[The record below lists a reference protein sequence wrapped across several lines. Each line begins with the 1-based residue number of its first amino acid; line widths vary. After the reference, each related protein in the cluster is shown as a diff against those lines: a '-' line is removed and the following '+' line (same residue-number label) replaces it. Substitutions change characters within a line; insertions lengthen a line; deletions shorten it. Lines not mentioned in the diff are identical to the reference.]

1 MGKIN
6 VLDKHVAE
14 LIAAG
19 EVVERPS
26 SVIKELVE
34 NSIDAGAT
42 AITVEIKN
50 GGVTFMRVSDNGSG
64 ILKEDIRPAF
74 IRHATSKVKEEDD
87 LDAIATLGF
96 RGEAL
101 ASVASVSH
109 LELITK
115 AREEEI
121 GTRYLIEGGE
131 EVLFEDAGCPD
142 GTTFIIRD
150 LFYNVP
156 ARMKFLKT
164 DIAEGN
170 AVSNVIDKIALSH
183 PEIALTYIKDS
194 KNMLRTAGDGKLL
207 SAIYAVYGRDFTRK
221 LIPVDY
227 TLGGVHVTGYISSP
241 ENARPNRNMQNF
253 FINHRFV
260 ICKTAM
266 AAISE
271 ACKGSVMAGKF
282 PSCVL
287 NLDMSFNAVDVNVHP
302 TKLEVR
308 FVNERPVFD
317 AVYHAVKTAL
327 MNSEKRVEAHL
338 GNDTT
343 KPIKRVNPFELAQKV
358 FRERD
363 EQPVRNTVSKT
374 NVGEGC
380 SPLGRRH
387 EVTEGEAFP
396 PRNAPPA
403 KAVNNRLDTMREDKR
418 SDALFSMLDEPEV
431 SVPKINMNAKVA
443 DSSSPLEEQ
452 YRRDIAEKRAETAQE
467 LPAAEPIASS
477 EETDKPIT
485 QEQPPVNIPVPI
497 NAPTPDQTV
506 QEEPQPLI
514 EVDDNAYRYI
524 GEAFKT
530 YVIIEKNPRELLLID
545 KHAAHERIIFEK
557 LKKEKG
563 SGYSQLLL
571 TPLTVTLNKIDYNA
585 VIEHL
590 DVFREAGFD
599 INDFGSGSIIVRSAP
614 QYLPLEDIEPSVI
627 EMAGYLSEHK
637 KEILSEK
644 MEWIYANVSC
654 RAAIKGGNNS
664 TEQELIA
671 LARQVEDEDIRHCPH
686 GRPVCIV
693 LKKHELERMFGRVE

>member
-6 VLDKHVAE
+6 ILDKHVAE

-50 GGVTFMRVSDNGSG
+50 GGVTFMRVADNGCG
-64 ILKEDIRPAF
+64 ILREDIRPAF
-74 IRHATSKVKEEDD
+74 IRHATSKVRVEDD

-115 AREEEI
+115 AREEEV

-131 EVLFEDAGCPD
+131 EISLTDAGCPD

-164 DIAEGN
+164 DMAEGN

-183 PEIALTYIKDS
+183 PEIALTYIRDQKQVLHTS
-194 KNMLRTAGDGKLL
+194 GDGKLL
-207 SAIYAVYGRDFTRK
+207 SAVYAVYGRQFAST

-227 TLGGVHVTGYISSP
+227 SLGGIRVSGYVSRP

-253 FINHRFV
+253 FINNRYV
-260 ICKTAM
+260 ISKTAM

-271 ACKGSVMAGKF
+271 ACKGSVMVGKF

-287 NLDMSFNAVDVNVHP
+287 NIELSYNAVDVNVHP

-327 MNSEKRVEAHL
+327 QNGEQRIEASFQ
-338 GNDTT
+338 
-343 KPIKRVNPFELAQKV
+343 KPQVRVNPFELAQKV

-363 EQPVRNTVSKT
+363 EASAPAPKPPVAKQPLKDDAD
-374 NVGEGC
+374 E
-380 SPLGRRH
+380 LL
-387 EVTEGEAFP
+387 
-396 PRNAPPA
+396 
-403 KAVNNRLDTMREDKR
+403 RL
-418 SDALFSMLDEPEV
+418 LDEPVAAQPEPDPQRLIV
-431 SVPKINMNAKVA
+431 KDSAVPF
-443 DSSSPLEEQ
+443 DEQ
-452 YRRDIAEKRAETAQE
+452 YRAHFEARWETAEQPTE
-467 LPAAEPIASS
+467 APQIDTPPAVTDTAKPSSEQPAEPA
-477 EETDKPIT
+477 
-485 QEQPPVNIPVPI
+485 
-497 NAPTPDQTV
+497 
-506 QEEPQPLI
+506 PLI
-514 EVDDNAYRYI
+514 ETDDNCWRYI

-545 KHAAHERIIFEK
+545 KHAAHERIIYEK
-557 LKKEKG
+557 LKREKG
-563 SGYSQLLL
+563 SGYSQQLL
-571 TPLTVTLNKIDYNA
+571 TPLTITLNKIDYNA
-585 VIEHL
+585 VVAEPE
-590 DVFREAGFD
+590 VFREAGFD
-599 INDFGSGSIIVRSAP
+599 IDDFGSGTIIVRSAP
-614 QYLPLEDIEPSVI
+614 QYLPSEDIESSVI
-627 EMAGYLSEHK
+627 EMAGYLSENK
-637 KEILSEK
+637 KEIRSEK
-644 MEWIYANVSC
+644 MDWIYHNVSC
-654 RAAIKGGNNS
+654 RAAIKGGNTS
-664 TEQELIA
+664 TDEELIA
-671 LARQVEDEDIRHCPH
+671 LAKQVEDEDVRHCPH

-693 LKKHELERMFGRVE
+693 IKKRELERQFGRV

>member
-1 MGKIN
+1 MGRIN
-6 VLDKHVAE
+6 ILDKHVAE

-50 GGVTFMRVSDNGSG
+50 GGVTFMRVTDNGGG
-64 ILKEDIRPAF
+64 ILRDDIRPAF
-74 IRHATSKVKEEDD
+74 VRHATSKVLHEDD

-101 ASVASVSH
+101 ASISSVSH

-131 EVLFEDAGCPD
+131 EISLSDAGCPD

-164 DIAEGN
+164 DMAEGN

-183 PEIALTYIKDS
+183 PEIALTYIREGK
-194 KNMLRTAGDGKLL
+194 KTLRTAGDGKLL
-207 SAIYAVYGRDFTRK
+207 SAIYAVYGREFANS

-227 TLGGVHVTGYISSP
+227 TLGGIRVSGFISRP

-253 FINHRFV
+253 FINNRFV
-260 ICKTAM
+260 ISKTAM

-271 ACKGSVMAGKF
+271 ACKGSVMVGKF

-287 NLDMSFNAVDVNVHP
+287 NIELSYNAVDVNVHP

-327 MNSEKRVEAHL
+327 QNGEQRIEASFKK
-338 GNDTT
+338 TQV
-343 KPIKRVNPFELAQKV
+343 RVNPFEMAKKV

-363 EQPVRNTVSKT
+363 EELAPAVKAPIKKQPLKDN
-374 NVGEGC
+374 
-380 SPLGRRH
+380 
-387 EVTEGEAFP
+387 
-396 PRNAPPA
+396 
-403 KAVNNRLDTMREDKR
+403 
-418 SDALFSMLDEPEV
+418 SDELLKLLDEPV
-431 SVPKINMNAKVA
+431 VTAPKRAPQTVTFA
-443 DSSSPLEEQ
+443 DSQPSMAEQ
-452 YRRDIAEKRAETAQE
+452 YKAHVEVKREEAPEK
-467 LPAAEPIASS
+467 AEPIQEVQTEEVKES
-477 EETDKPIT
+477 E
-485 QEQPPVNIPVPI
+485 PV
-497 NAPTPDQTV
+497 
-506 QEEPQPLI
+506 EPAPLI
-514 EVDDNAYRYI
+514 ETDDNSYRYI

-530 YVIIEKNPRELLLID
+530 YIIIEKNPRELLLID
-545 KHAAHERIIFEK
+545 KHAAHERIIYEK

-563 SGYSQLLL
+563 SGYAQLLL

-585 VIEHL
+585 VISEPE
-590 DVFREAGFD
+590 VFSEAGFD
-599 INDFGSGSIIVRSAP
+599 IDDFGSGTIIVRSAP
-614 QYLPLEDIEPSVI
+614 QYLPLEDIESSVI
-627 EMAGYLSEHK
+627 EMAGYLSENK
-637 KEILSEK
+637 KEIRSEK
-644 MEWIYANVSC
+644 MDWIYHNVSC
-654 RAAIKGGNNS
+654 RAAIKGGNSS
-664 TEQELIA
+664 TDEELIA
-671 LARQVEDEDIRHCPH
+671 LAKQVEDENVRHCPH
-686 GRPVCIV
+686 GRPVCIII
-693 LKKHELERMFGRVE
+693 KKHELERQFGRV

>member
-1 MGKIN
+1 MGRIN

-50 GGVTFMRVSDNGSG
+50 GGVTFMRVSDNGCG

-74 IRHATSKVKEEDD
+74 IRHATSKVKVEGD

-101 ASVASVSH
+101 ASVSSVSH
-109 LELITK
+109 LELLTK
-115 AREEEI
+115 AREEET

-131 EVLFEDAGCPD
+131 EVLFDDAGCPD

-164 DIAEGN
+164 DMAEGN

-183 PEIALTYIKDS
+183 PEIAITYIKDQ
-194 KNMLRTAGDGKLL
+194 KTVLRTSGDSKLL
-207 SAIYAVYGRDFTRK
+207 SAIYAVYGRDFAK
-221 LIPVDY
+221 ALIPVDY
-227 TLGGVHVTGYISSP
+227 TLGGIRVTGFISRP

-271 ACKGSVMAGKF
+271 ACKGTVMVGKF

-308 FVNERPVFD
+308 F
-317 AVYHAVKTAL
+317 
-327 MNSEKRVEAHL
+327 
-338 GNDTT
+338 GNDPA
-343 KPIKRVNPFELAQKV
+343 KPVRRVNPFELAQKV

-363 EQPVRNTVSKT
+363 EQPSKKPA
-374 NVGEGC
+374 VGEG
-380 SPLGRRH
+380 L
-387 EVTEGEAFP
+387 
-396 PRNAPPA
+396 APPVKRVSNRIDLQKEQK
-403 KAVNNRLDTMREDKR
+403 KADD
-418 SDALFSMLDEPEV
+418 LFAMLDEPEV
-431 SVPKINMNAKVA
+431 STPTLNKTVRVA
-443 DSSSPLEEQ
+443 DSASPFVDSYQ
-452 YRRDIAEKRAETAQE
+452 RDIAEKRAARDQKAEEAPTEPLSTEPEIPQTPPAQTQPEQTAPIQE
-467 LPAAEPIASS
+467 ASAEPVP
-477 EETDKPIT
+477 E
-485 QEQPPVNIPVPI
+485 QE
-497 NAPTPDQTV
+497 A
-506 QEEPQPLI
+506 EEPKPLI
-514 EVDDNAYRYI
+514 DLDENYYRYL

-530 YVIIEKNPRELLLID
+530 YIIIEKNERELMLID
-545 KHAAHERIIFEK
+545 KHAAHERIIYEK
-557 LKKEKG
+557 LKQEKG

-571 TPLTVTLNKIDYNA
+571 TPITVALNKIDYNA

-590 DVFREAGFD
+590 DVFRDAGFD
-599 INDFGSGSIIVRSAP
+599 IDDFGSGSIIIRSAP

-637 KEILSEK
+637 KEIRSEK
-644 MEWIYANVSC
+644 MDWIYANVSC
-654 RAAIKGGNNS
+654 RAAIKGGNRS

-671 LARQVEDEDIRHCPH
+671 LVKQVENEDIRHCPH
-686 GRPVCIV
+686 GRPVCIL

>member
-1 MGKIN
+1 MGRIN
-6 VLDKHVAE
+6 ILDKHVAE

-34 NSIDAGAT
+34 NAIDAGAT
-42 AITVEIKN
+42 AVTVEIKN

-74 IRHATSKVKEEDD
+74 IRHATSKVRQEDD

-101 ASVASVSH
+101 ASIASVSH

-115 AREEEI
+115 AREEET
-121 GTRYLIEGGE
+121 GTRCLIEGGE
-131 EVLFEDAGCPD
+131 EKSLSDAGCPD

-164 DIAEGN
+164 DMAEGN

-183 PEIALTYIKDS
+183 PEIAITYIKDQ
-194 KNMLRTAGDGKLL
+194 KPALRTAGDGKLL
-207 SAIYAVYGRDFTRK
+207 SAIYAVYGRDFARG

-227 TLGGVHVTGYISSP
+227 TLGGIHVTGFVSRP

-253 FINHRFV
+253 FINNRFV

-287 NLDMSFNAVDVNVHP
+287 NLEMSFNAVDVNVHP

-327 MNSEKRVEAHL
+327 LSGEKRVEAHL
-338 GNDTT
+338 PANNL
-343 KPIKRVNPFELAQKV
+343 KPVNRVNPFELAQKV

-363 EQPVRNTVSKT
+363 EKPVIPVSKPVQKLDLKREEKRADELFRMLDDT
-374 NVGEGC
+374 AQKPIEMNVQAADSA
-380 SPLGRRH
+380 SPFADAYREQIAQKRMEAEQEEPEPVIPQPEQKPSVEPAP
-387 EVTEGEAFP
+387 EVTE
-396 PRNAPPA
+396 
-403 KAVNNRLDTMREDKR
+403 
-418 SDALFSMLDEPEV
+418 EP
-431 SVPKINMNAKVA
+431 K
-443 DSSSPLEEQ
+443 
-452 YRRDIAEKRAETAQE
+452 
-467 LPAAEPIASS
+467 
-477 EETDKPIT
+477 
-485 QEQPPVNIPVPI
+485 
-497 NAPTPDQTV
+497 
-506 QEEPQPLI
+506 PLI
-514 EVDDNAYRYI
+514 DIDDNYYKYI

-530 YVIIEKNPRELLLID
+530 YIIIEKNAHELLLID
-545 KHAAHERIIFEK
+545 KHAAHERIIYER

-563 SGYSQLLL
+563 SGCSQLLL
-571 TPLTVTLNKIDYNA
+571 TPLTVTLNKQDYNSVVA
-585 VIEHL
+585 DL

-599 INDFGSGSIIVRSAP
+599 IDDFGNGSIIVRSAP

-627 EMAGYLSEHK
+627 EMAGYLTENK
-637 KEILSEK
+637 REIRSEK
-644 MEWIYANVSC
+644 MDWIYANVSC
-654 RAAIKGGNNS
+654 RAAIKGGNRS
-664 TEQELIA
+664 TEQELIE

-693 LKKHELERMFGRVE
+693 LKKRELERMFGRIE

>member
-1 MGKIN
+1 MGRIN

-34 NSIDAGAT
+34 NSIDAGAS

-64 ILKEDIRPAF
+64 ILKDDIRPAF
-74 IRHATSKVKEEDD
+74 IRHATSKVKVEDD

-101 ASVASVSH
+101 ASVSSVSH

-115 AREEEI
+115 AREEET
-121 GTRYLIEGGE
+121 GTRYLI
-131 EVLFEDAGCPD
+131 D
-142 GTTFIIRD
+142 TTFIIRD

-164 DIAEGN
+164 DMAEGN

-183 PEIALTYIKDS
+183 PEIALTYIKDQ
-194 KNMLRTAGDGKLL
+194 KTVLRTAGDAKLL
-207 SAIYAVYGRDFTRK
+207 SAIYAVYGRDFAK
-221 LIPVDY
+221 SLIPVDY
-227 TLGGVHVTGYISSP
+227 TLGGIRVSGYISRP

-253 FINHRFV
+253 FINRRFV

-271 ACKGSVMAGKF
+271 ACKGSVMVGKF

-317 AVYHAVKTAL
+317 AVYHSVKTAL
-327 MNSEKRVEAHL
+327 MNGEKRVEARLH
-338 GNDTT
+338 DQPA
-343 KPIKRVNPFELAQKV
+343 KPVKRVNPFELAQKV

-363 EQPVRNTVSKT
+363 EKPVVQPEVKPAPKTVLK
-374 NVGEGC
+374 EQ
-380 SPLGRRH
+380 
-387 EVTEGEAFP
+387 EQ
-396 PRNAPPA
+396 
-403 KAVNNRLDTMREDKR
+403 KADQ
-418 SDALFSMLDEPEV
+418 LFSMLDEPEV
-431 SVPKINMNAKVA
+431 TIPKRTIKVA
-443 DSSSPLEEQ
+443 DPAPDYAERYQRHIE
-452 YRRDIAEKRAETAQE
+452 EKREEKPAPVQE
-467 LPAAEPIASS
+467 PKAPASEPVVQPAEP
-477 EETDKPIT
+477 PC
-485 QEQPPVNIPVPI
+485 
-497 NAPTPDQTV
+497 
-506 QEEPQPLI
+506 EEPKPLI
-514 EVDDNAYRYI
+514 DVDENYYKYL

-530 YVIIEKNPRELLLID
+530 YIIVEKNDRELMLID
-545 KHAAHERIIFEK
+545 KHAAHERIIYEK

-585 VIEHL
+585 VMSDL

-599 INDFGSGSIIVRSAP
+599 IEDFGSGSVIVRSAP
-614 QYLPLEDIEPSVI
+614 QYLPMEDIAYRV
-627 EMAGYLSEHK
+627 GYQTVSTFNRNFKKITGATPYQWKVHGSEWDV
-637 KEILSEK
+637 SGF
-644 MEWIYANVSC
+644 NVTAM
-654 RAAIKGGNNS
+654 RGWEG
-664 TEQELIA
+664 TEGDHPVRSA
-671 LARQVEDEDIRHCPH
+671 L
-686 GRPVCIV
+686 
-693 LKKHELERMFGRVE
+693 

>member
-6 VLDKHVAE
+6 ILDKHVAE

-42 AITVEIKN
+42 AVTVEIKN
-50 GGVTFMRVSDNGSG
+50 GGVTFMRVADNGCG
-64 ILKEDIRPAF
+64 ILREDIRPAF
-74 IRHATSKVKEEDD
+74 VRHATSKVRNEDD

-115 AREEEI
+115 AREEEV

-131 EVLFEDAGCPD
+131 EISLTDAGCPD

-150 LFYNVP
+150 MFYNVP

-164 DIAEGN
+164 DMAEGN

-183 PEIALTYIKDS
+183 PEIAITYIRDQKQS
-194 KNMLRTAGDGKLL
+194 LHTSGDGKLL
-207 SAIYAVYGRDFTRK
+207 SAIYAVYGRQFANS

-227 TLGGVHVTGYISSP
+227 TLGGIRVSGYLSRP

-253 FINHRFV
+253 FINNRYV
-260 ICKTAM
+260 ISKTAM

-271 ACKGSVMAGKF
+271 ACKGSVMVGKF
-282 PSCVL
+282 PACVL
-287 NLDMSFNAVDVNVHP
+287 NIELSYNAVDVNVHP

-327 MNSEKRVEAHL
+327 QNGEQRIEVSARQPQV
-338 GNDTT
+338 
-343 KPIKRVNPFELAQKV
+343 RVNPFEMAKKV

-363 EQPVRNTVSKT
+363 EQPAPQKAPIKKQ
-374 NVGEGC
+374 
-380 SPLGRRH
+380 PL
-387 EVTEGEAFP
+387 
-396 PRNAPPA
+396 
-403 KAVNNRLDTMREDKR
+403 KDD
-418 SDALFSMLDEPEV
+418 SDALIKLLDEPVEQPAQPIPRELSV
-431 SVPKINMNAKVA
+431 SDSAPSVA
-443 DSSSPLEEQ
+443 DRYKAHIASLNAEIAPIPETPLPEPVVEPAPAVPEQ
-452 YRRDIAEKRAETAQE
+452 
-467 LPAAEPIASS
+467 PAEPA
-477 EETDKPIT
+477 
-485 QEQPPVNIPVPI
+485 
-497 NAPTPDQTV
+497 
-506 QEEPQPLI
+506 PLI
-514 EVDDNAYRYI
+514 ETDDNCYRYI

-530 YVIIEKNPRELLLID
+530 YIIIEKNPRELLLID
-545 KHAAHERIIFEK
+545 KHAAHERIIYEK

-563 SGYSQLLL
+563 SGYSQMLL

-585 VIEHL
+585 VIAEPE
-590 DVFREAGFD
+590 VFAEAGFD
-599 INDFGSGSIIVRSAP
+599 IDDFGSGTIIVRSAP
-614 QYLPLEDIEPSVI
+614 QYLAMEDIESSVI
-627 EMAGYLSEHK
+627 EMAGYLSENK
-637 KEILSEK
+637 KEIRSEK
-644 MEWIYANVSC
+644 MDWIYHNVSC
-654 RAAIKGGNNS
+654 RAAIKGGNAS
-664 TEQELIA
+664 TDEELIA
-671 LARQVEDEDIRHCPH
+671 LAKQVEDEDVRHCPH
-686 GRPVCIV
+686 GRPVCV
-693 LKKHELERMFGRVE
+693 VVKKREMERWFGRV

>member
-6 VLDKHVAE
+6 ILDKHVAE

-42 AITVEIKN
+42 AVTVEIKN

-74 IRHATSKVKEEDD
+74 VRHATSKVKVEDD

-101 ASVASVSH
+101 ASVSSVSH

-115 AREEEI
+115 AKEEDI
-121 GTRYLIEGGE
+121 GTRYQIEGGE
-131 EVLFEDAGCPD
+131 ETLFEDAGCPD

-164 DIAEGN
+164 DMAEGN
-170 AVSNVIDKIALSH
+170 AVSNVMDKIALSH
-183 PEIALTYIKDS
+183 PEIAFTYIKDG
-194 KNMLRTAGDGKLL
+194 KTVLRTAGDAKLL
-207 SAIYAVYGRDFTRK
+207 SAIYAVYGRDFAK
-221 LIPVDY
+221 SLIPVDY
-227 TLGGVHVTGYISSP
+227 TLGGIHVSGFISRP

-253 FINHRFV
+253 FINRRFV

-271 ACKGSVMAGKF
+271 ACKGVVMVGKF

-327 MNSEKRVEAHL
+327 MNGEKRIEAKL
-338 GNDTT
+338 GSDPA
-343 KPIKRVNPFELAQKV
+343 KPVKRVNPFELAQRV

-363 EQPVRNTVSKT
+363 EQPVPTPAQK
-374 NVGEGC
+374 
-380 SPLGRRH
+380 PLPKVDLQQ
-387 EVTEGEAFP
+387 EKK
-396 PRNAPPA
+396 
-403 KAVNNRLDTMREDKR
+403 KA
-418 SDALFSMLDEPEV
+418 DALFEMLDEPEI
-431 SVPKINMNAKVA
+431 SVPPLGGTVRVSDSASPFA
-443 DSSSPLEEQ
+443 DRYQRHL
-452 YRRDIAEKRAETAQE
+452 AEKRAAKEQADEQRREASAETDAEKPKANEAQTS
-467 LPAAEPIASS
+467 PAGHEAS
-477 EETDKPIT
+477 EELQAATTPAETVPQPI
-485 QEQPPVNIPVPI
+485 
-497 NAPTPDQTV
+497 
-506 QEEPQPLI
+506 EEPAPLI
-514 EVDDNAYRYI
+514 DLDENYWRFV

-530 YVIIEKNPRELLLID
+530 YIIIEKNARELLLID
-545 KHAAHERIIFEK
+545 KHAAHERILYEK
-557 LKKEKG
+557 LKAEKG
-563 SGYSQLLL
+563 SGCSQLLL
-571 TPLTVTLNKIDYNA
+571 TPLTVTLNKLDYNA
-585 VIEHL
+585 VIENL
-590 DVFREAGFD
+590 DVLAEAGFD
-599 INDFGSGSIIVRSAP
+599 IDDFGSGSVIVRSAP

-627 EMAGYLSEHK
+627 EMAGYLAENK
-637 KEILSEK
+637 KDIRSAK

-654 RAAIKGGNNS
+654 RAAIKGGNTS

-671 LARQVEDEDIRHCPH
+671 LARQVENEDVRHCPH
-686 GRPVCIV
+686 GRPVCIS
-693 LKKHELERMFGRVE
+693 LKKRELERMFGRVE